1 MKRLTR
7 SLTTLGAAMGLACAM
22 SALAA
27 TPAATQSM
35 QATSVTL
42 APGNIYPMADNVTI
56 TRNGADF
63 LARYCSVSYV
73 QAVHPITRVTGMG
86 INNASD
92 ATLDAS
98 PSLEDFTTL
107 VGQVQTGELVDVS
120 VKGLTV
126 GDRAEGVKVYID
138 WNQDGLFDNATE
150 GYVIGYLAY
159 STGSDSKRVSAAIRV
174 PRSAKTGETR
184 MRVIKAFDLMANPWS
199 CNEGEAKWG
208 QAEDYT
214 LYVGGLQSDA
224 IFCSSFEEGEDG
236 SCDSTPAHIVYSG
249 PRNFA
254 ISPSGF
260 SVNFVTGE
268 MSSGSVAGLDLA
280 IAQGDPYLWGPV
292 MYFIWGSEENAGVAS
307 ATVRSYLVLGPGDTI
322 GPSST
327 FIRDGWG
334 QSTAFFNYWRGMNGY
349 LGVKF
354 MNEDTGEVNYG
365 YVHML
370 TTSGT
375 GFPAMIMD
383 YAYDNT
389 GAAITIP

>member
-1 MKRLTR
+1 MKRLRR

-27 TPAATQSM
+27 TPVATQSM

-199 CNEGEAKWG
+199 CNEGEAKCG

-236 SCDSTPAHIVYSG
+236 SCDSTPA
-249 PRNFA
+249 
-254 ISPSGF
+254 
-260 SVNFVTGE
+260 
-268 MSSGSVAGLDLA
+268 
-280 IAQGDPYLWGPV
+280 
-292 MYFIWGSEENAGVAS
+292 YFIWGSEENAGVAS